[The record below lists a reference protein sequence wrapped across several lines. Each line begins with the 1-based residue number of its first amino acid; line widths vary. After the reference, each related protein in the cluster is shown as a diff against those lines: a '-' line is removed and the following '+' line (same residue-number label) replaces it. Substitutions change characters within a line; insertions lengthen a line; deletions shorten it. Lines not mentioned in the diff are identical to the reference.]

1 MRMLMLV
8 VDDGKKEELE
18 VLLRKSGV
26 SGWTEI
32 SGASGMGTTGPRLG
46 SAAFPKTSAVLFTV
60 VDDEKARSLAAD
72 LKLYCAHCSERLRM
86 TSWAVE
92 ELL

>member
-1 MRMLMLV
+1 MIV

-18 VLLRKSGV
+18 VLLRRSGV
-26 SGWTEI
+26 AGWTEI
-32 SGASGMGTTGPRLG
+32 AGASGMGTTGPRLG

-60 VDDEKARSLAAD
+60 VEDERAHSLTAD
-72 LKLYCAHCSERLRM
+72 LKTYCADCGERLRI

>member
-1 MRMLMLV
+1 MIV

-18 VLLRKSGV
+18 VLLRNSGV
-26 SGWTEI
+26 AGWTEI
-32 SGASGMGTTGPRLG
+32 AGASGMGTTGPRLG

-60 VDDEKARSLAAD
+60 VEDEKARSLTAD
-72 LKLYCAHCSERLRM
+72 LKSYCTECGERLRI

>member
-1 MRMLMLV
+1 MLMIV

-18 VLLRKSGV
+18 VLLRRSGV
-26 SGWTEI
+26 AGWTEI
-32 SGASGMGTTGPRLG
+32 SGATGMGTTGPRLG

-60 VDDEKARSLAAD
+60 VEDERARSLTAD
-72 LKLYCAHCSERLRM
+72 LKTYCAECGERLRI

>member
-18 VLLRKSGV
+18 VLLRKSVV

>member
-1 MRMLMLV
+1 MRMLMIV

-26 SGWTEI
+26 AGWTEI
-32 SGASGMGTTGPRLG
+32 AGASGMGTTGPRLG

-60 VDDEKARSLAAD
+60 VEDEKARSLTAD
-72 LKLYCAHCSERLRM
+72 LKSYCTECGERLRI

>member
-1 MRMLMLV
+1 MIV

-26 SGWTEI
+26 AGWTEI
-32 SGASGMGTTGPRLG
+32 AGASGMGTTGPRLG

-60 VDDEKARSLAAD
+60 VEDERARSLTAD
-72 LKLYCAHCSERLRM
+72 LKTYCVECGERLRI

>member
-18 VLLRKSGV
+18 VLLRKAGV
-26 SGWTEI
+26 TGWTEI
-32 SGASGMGTTGPRLG
+32 AGASGMGTTGPRLG
-46 SAAFPKTSAVLFTV
+46 SAAFPKTSAVLFTILE
-60 VDDEKARSLAAD
+60 DAKARSLVDEIRA
-72 LKLYCAHCSERLRM
+72 YCAECGERLKIA
-86 TSWAVE
+86 SWPVE